1 MTIIVP
7 VAINPPPLPIP
18 DPTDRTTFTARKLSE
33 DDWTRNVFRAGA
45 LALANS
51 TYTNA
56 QDAQANATTVATLAN
71 STAINA
77 NLAASYGG
85 ASSFVAGSTYDQFTV
100 KFSPINQRSYRK
112 VGATG
117 VNSTDPSLDSA
128 NWQLI
133 SFDLPVVIVNTSS
146 FAIVQGYSHVVT
158 FPGAVALTGPGSA
171 PTASFGILIDNGRED
186 NTFNPNGF
194 PIYGTSGVMT
204 LDDAFG
210 NFIFRYVNDKYR
222 ISNGL

>member
-7 VAINPPPLPIP
+7 VAINPPALPIP
-18 DPTDRTTFTARKLSE
+18 DPTDRTTFTMRKLSE
-33 DDWTRNVFRAGA
+33 DDWARNVFRPGA
-45 LALANS
+45 LALANAS
-51 TYTNA
+51 YTNA

-85 ASSFVAGSTYDQFTV
+85 ATVFVAGSSYDQFMV
-100 KFSPINQRSYRK
+100 KFSPMNQRTYRK

-117 VNSTDPSLDSA
+117 VNSTDPSLDTA

-133 SFDLPVVIVNTSS
+133 SFDNPIVIVNAST
-146 FAIVQGYSHVVT
+146 FTIAQGYDHVLT
-158 FPGAVALTGPGSA
+158 FAGAVALTGPSST
-171 PTASFGILIDNGRED
+171 PTASFGILIDNGRAD

-210 NFIFRYVNDKYR
+210 NFVVRYVNNKYR